1 MISLHSCEDANIHF
15 DCNLKNTIETNH
27 SSSSSPSSSSPSSPS
42 SSSSPTKTASH
53 PQPQLIQLLNAF
65 QQLPNRQFE
74 PLCPEAPDM
83 LQFKS
88 IDEWLASLKLSRY
101 VDNFQQA
108 GVTTLDAVT
117 RLSHADLSGL
127 GIILLGHQR
136 KIMNSI
142 QAMRAQLSISMSEG
156 FLVWSHAAGWTIT
169 KLLFNNQCVSVC
181 SEWWSSIFQVD
192 RRRTRLQDRQQRLQ
206 RRRGKKK
213 QQQQTFYTDLL
224 QFVYVF
230 RFYVPVCIA
239 ASNLIDSPVALTM
252 MYIV

>member
-1 MISLHSCEDANIHF
+1 MIVLLFKFIRF
-15 DCNLKNTIETNH
+15 GILYETH
-27 SSSSSPSSSSPSSPS
+27 
-42 SSSSPTKTASH
+42 
-53 PQPQLIQLLNAF
+53 
-65 QQLPNRQFE
+65 QQLTRNFFFVFVFYLWNWSNARHTE

-88 IDEWLASLKLSRY
+88 IEEWLASLKLSRY

-156 FLVWSHAAGWTIT
+156 FLVWSLPLYPPLLRQRQEIPLQAKHTHAENWSKWETTGDDMWIPNNNNIFVLVETNK
-169 KLLFNNQCVSVC
+169 KLN
-181 SEWWSSIFQVD
+181 
-192 RRRTRLQDRQQRLQ
+192 
-206 RRRGKKK
+206 GKKK
-213 QQQQTFYTDLL
+213 KKNQTNTW
-224 QFVYVF
+224 
-230 RFYVPVCIA
+230 
-239 ASNLIDSPVALTM
+239 
-252 MYIV
+252 

>member
-1 MISLHSCEDANIHF
+1 MIVLLFKFIRF
-15 DCNLKNTIETNH
+15 GILYETH
-27 SSSSSPSSSSPSSPS
+27 
-42 SSSSPTKTASH
+42 
-53 PQPQLIQLLNAF
+53 
-65 QQLPNRQFE
+65 QQLTTRNFFFVFYFFIFENWSNARHTE

-88 IDEWLASLKLSRY
+88 IEEWLASLKLSRY

-156 FLVWSHAAGWTIT
+156 FLVWSPLPPYLPTPPLLRQRQKIPFQAKNTHAENWSKWEETTGEDEIWIP
-169 KLLFNNQCVSVC
+169 NNNNN
-181 SEWWSSIFQVD
+181 IFVMVE
-192 RRRTRLQDRQQRLQ
+192 TN
-206 RRRGKKK
+206 KKK
-213 QQQQTFYTDLL
+213 
-224 QFVYVF
+224 
-230 RFYVPVCIA
+230 
-239 ASNLIDSPVALTM
+239 
-252 MYIV
+252 

>member
-1 MISLHSCEDANIHF
+1 
-15 DCNLKNTIETNH
+15 
-27 SSSSSPSSSSPSSPS
+27 
-42 SSSSPTKTASH
+42 
-53 PQPQLIQLLNAF
+53 
-65 QQLPNRQFE
+65 
-74 PLCPEAPDM
+74 M

-88 IDEWLASLKLSRY
+88 IEEWLASLKLSRY

-156 FLVWSHAAGWTIT
+156 FLVWLNQRIRRTE
-169 KLLFNNQCVSVC
+169 LLFNNQCVR
-181 SEWWSSIFQVD
+181 EWWWLILPKLTTDVCD
-192 RRRTRLQDRQQRLQ
+192 YQDRLHHVYTTSTRN
-206 RRRGKKK
+206 KKK
-213 QQQQTFYTDLL
+213 EEEEEEEDKRSNLL
-224 QFVYVF
+224 HCSDAVCF
-230 RFYVPVCIA
+230 RFFSLCPCCIA
-239 ASNLIDSPVALTM
+239 ASNLIDSHVALTM

>member
-1 MISLHSCEDANIHF
+1 MNRTEINRLLTSIKTWVNPISEQNCHFKKAKMNRNSKEKKTIKRGVSLSSIFYIVTLKTNKSKRIHSPKYSKRF
-15 DCNLKNTIETNH
+15 
-27 SSSSSPSSSSPSSPS
+27 SF
-42 SSSSPTKTASH
+42 
-53 PQPQLIQLLNAF
+53 QPQLQLF
-65 QQLPNRQFE
+65 IHQPFFFFFNRQFE

-88 IDEWLASLKLSRY
+88 IEEWLASLKLSRY

-156 FLVWSHAAGWTIT
+156 FLV
-169 KLLFNNQCVSVC
+169 
-181 SEWWSSIFQVD
+181 
-192 RRRTRLQDRQQRLQ
+192 
-206 RRRGKKK
+206 
-213 QQQQTFYTDLL
+213 
-224 QFVYVF
+224 
-230 RFYVPVCIA
+230 
-239 ASNLIDSPVALTM
+239 
-252 MYIV
+252 